1 MRDIVCRVRRVLRT
15 SAVFAS
21 RKTDLLVLLVICFA
35 AFWWR
40 LGTLGLIDP
49 DEPFYAQTA
58 REMVHSGDW
67 LTPRIYGAPQFEK
80 PILYYWLVAGSF
92 TALGETEFA
101 GRMPT
106 AVFATVLVLLVWW
119 FGSRVWNPRAG
130 FLAALVLAM
139 GLEFCVMS
147 RLMLTD
153 IPLAAFIA
161 AAVFCSWLAARHEE
175 QRDKWMFWHLV
186 WAGFAVLTKGP
197 LGSLVTVMATVAF
210 SLGMKRPLPFRGRGF
225 WWGVVAYA
233 VVVVPWYAAMFAWHA
248 RPFWE
253 EFFIRDNWLRVIRA
267 EHPANNHLWYYPGLL
282 FLGSLPWMP
291 AVALTMRRAWGRLR
305 ADEAAFFQWC
315 WLLTSLVFL
324 TICQSKLPSYAFFLF
339 VPLALLIGRTL
350 DDFLT
355 QGFATSGER
364 RLVLGC
370 AVLQCA
376 VVGVF
381 VALPCV
387 PWLAERSTSLTK
399 MLRPFE
405 VPVLMV
411 FGCLGV
417 SVVLLLLKKHA
428 IWLLASS
435 TASLALLV
443 GALTVALPAVEAES
457 SARPVAQALMRVR
470 HGDEPLLTGPF
481 LARGIIYYT
490 NTDITARD
498 PALRVLAKKEQ
509 PFWAA
514 HPIPVV
520 VWKKGLNRFLEE
532 HPSALCALRKSDW
545 RSFADEEAF
554 AAREDFSEIGENV
567 VVRALRKKPMAVAE

>member
-1 MRDIVCRVRRVLRT
+1 M
-15 SAVFAS
+15 FAS
-21 RKTDLLVLLVICFA
+21 RKTDLIVLLVVCFA

-58 REMVHSGDW
+58 REMVQSGDW
-67 LTPRIYGAPQFEK
+67 VTPQIYGAPQFEK
-80 PILYYWLVAGSF
+80 PIFYYWLVAGSF
-92 TALGETEFA
+92 KALGETEFA

-119 FGSRVWNPRAG
+119 FGSRVWTGRAG
-130 FLAALVLAM
+130 FLAALVLAT

-161 AAVFCSWLAARHEE
+161 ASVFCYWLAVRHEE
-175 QRDKWMFWHLV
+175 ERDKWMFWHLV

-210 SLGMKRPLPFRGRGF
+210 SLGMKRPLLFRGRGF
-225 WWGVVAYA
+225 WWGVAAWA
-233 VVVVPWYAAMFAWHA
+233 VIVVPWYGAMFAWHA
-248 RPFWE
+248 KPFWE

-267 EHPANNHLWYYPGLL
+267 EHPSNNHIWYYPGLL
-282 FLGSLPWMP
+282 LLGSLPWMP
-291 AVALTMRRAWGRLR
+291 AVALTVKRAFGRLR
-305 ADEAAFFQWC
+305 EDEAMFFQWC

-324 TICQSKLPSYAFFLF
+324 TICQSKIPSYAFFLF
-339 VPLALLIGRTL
+339 VPFAILTGRNL
-350 DDFLT
+350 DDVLER
-355 QGFATSGER
+355 GFASAWER
-364 RLVLGC
+364 WLVFGF
-370 AVLQCA
+370 AILQCA
-376 VVGVF
+376 VV
-381 VALPCV
+381 ALLTAIALAGAV
-387 PWLAERSTSLTK
+387 PALSIAWLRAPLASVTK
-399 MLRPFE
+399 TLRPFE
-405 VPVLMV
+405 VPVVMV
-411 FGCLGV
+411 FACLAV
-417 SVVLLLLKKHA
+417 SLIFLLRKNLRA
-428 IWLLASS
+428 WLLASS

-457 SARPVAQALMRVR
+457 SARPVAQALMRAR

-490 NTDITARD
+490 HTDITA
-498 PALRVLAKKEQ
+498 PNPGVRVLAKKEK
-509 PFWAA
+509 PFWAD

-520 VWKKGLNRFLEE
+520 VWKKGLREFLEE

-545 RSFADEEAF
+545 RSFADEDCF
-554 AAREDFSEIGENV
+554 VAREDFSEIGENV
-567 VVRALRKKPMAVAE
+567 IVRALRKKPAAAE